1 MIHKT
6 RKHHFNRHDNLGFKN
21 LVSFFVANLA
31 ICNDIN
37 DVQKVLLQTLC
48 IYLSQVQKVLVIL
61 AAIFD

>member
-6 RKHHFNRHDNLGFKN
+6 RKHHFNRHDNMGFKN

-37 DVQKVLLQTLC
+37 DVQSGAKS
-48 IYLSQVQKVLVIL
+48 IGDFGGHI
-61 AAIFD
+61 